1 MQNAYLKPT
10 PDQTFELIG
19 EEAYNFKNVLASSR
33 QMEREGQV
41 EEACNVRFQAFQRL
55 QELLPDDEEI
65 NLEWEHANSRAA
77 LELVYASAI
86 DHFLINDF
94 EMSAG
99 LLELLLDLDPEDH
112 LEGCETLAWD
122 YLCMDER
129 ELFDE
134 VINDVS
140 DKYPSRLVL
149 LLWADF
155 RQNGKLSEGELQRFK
170 SRYATYYR
178 EFIADEH
185 PADAQF
191 LADLDSDRPSD
202 KTLAR
207 ELWLQTEN
215 IWAKWPDFIEALRA
229 TAK

>member
-10 PDQTFELIG
+10 PDQTFEVIG
-19 EEAYNFKNVLASSR
+19 TGRFDFGDILSR
-33 QMEREGQV
+33 SRFMEREGHI
-41 EEACNVRFQAFQRL
+41 EEACNLRFQGVQSL
-55 QELLPDDEEI
+55 QELLPDDEEV
-65 NLEWEHANSRAA
+65 NLEWDHVNSRAA
-77 LELVYASAI
+77 MELIYASAI

-94 EMSAG
+94 EMSAA

-112 LEGCETLAWD
+112 LEGSETLAWD

-155 RQNGKLSEGELQRFK
+155 RQNGKLPEGELQRFK

-178 EFIADEH
+178 EFIAEEH
-185 PADAQF
+185 SADDSF
-191 LADLDSDRPSD
+191 LADLESDRPSEQA
-202 KTLAR
+202 LAR

-215 IWAKWPDFIEALRA
+215 IWAKWPDFIEALKA

>member
-10 PDQTFELIG
+10 PDQTFEVVG
-19 EEAYNFKNVLASSR
+19 EGRFNFKELLARSR
-33 QMEREGQV
+33 KLEREGYVQ
-41 EEACNVRFQAFQRL
+41 EACNLRFQGFQSL

-77 LELVYASAI
+77 LQLIYASAI

-94 EMSAG
+94 EMSAA

-112 LEGCETLAWD
+112 LEGSETLAWD

-140 DKYPSRLVL
+140 DKYPSRVLL
-149 LLWADF
+149 LLWADY
-155 RQNGKLSEGELQRFK
+155 RQTGKLAEGELQRFK
-170 SRYATYYR
+170 SRYAPYYR
-178 EFIADEH
+178 EFVADTH
-185 PADAQF
+185 PADEAY
-191 LADLDSDRPSD
+191 LKGLEAERPADEV
-202 KTLAR
+202 LAR

-215 IWAKWPDFIEALRA
+215 IWAQWPDFIEALRA
-229 TAK
+229 TA

>member
-10 PDQTFELIG
+10 PDQTFEVIG
-19 EEAYNFKNVLASSR
+19 EGRFNFKELLADSR
-33 QMEREGQV
+33 KLEREGHVQ
-41 EEACNVRFQAFQRL
+41 EACNLRFQGFQSL

-77 LELVYASAI
+77 LQLIYASAI

-94 EMSAG
+94 EMSAA

-112 LEGCETLAWD
+112 LEGSETLAWN

-140 DKYPSRLVL
+140 DKYPSRVLL
-149 LLWADF
+149 LLWADY
-155 RQNGKLSEGELQRFK
+155 RQTGKLAEGELQRFK
-170 SRYATYYR
+170 SRYAPYYR
-178 EFIADEH
+178 EFVADTH
-185 PADAQF
+185 PADEAY
-191 LADLDSDRPSD
+191 LKGLDAERPTD
-202 KTLAR
+202 EVLAR

-215 IWAKWPDFIEALRA
+215 IWAQWPDFIEALRA
-229 TAK
+229 TA